1 MNKYVIL
8 FFSILLL
15 FLSSTAGEDSI
26 TTITIE
32 PRIGEN
38 SLSVT
43 QSYQIS
49 QEGLTTFEVLTIS
62 LSYADLHIFDETGDL
77 DYEIGKNII
86 IGRNIYRKITVFFRE
101 PTSSP
106 YTFTV
111 KYWVPTVVTGKPLTG
126 KYIYKIVNVTDST
139 VVKFILPL
147 TGIAETSRSEPKA
160 DVEEREDSTIFSYR
174 FSEDTTIILNYETK
188 EGIDYTDTETE
199 TFSYQ
204 DYTFK
209 VIYPQKTGI
218 FLEDIKF
225 FIDYGFPVFLKETG
239 TPLRFTTLTIT
250 LDKEEHTWAAAE
262 YRGEGDIRILI
273 NNTASYPSQF
283 LAHELIHSYIGVFPR
298 YLEEGIADYFEG
310 QVNRIFATPRP
321 GNYIPN
327 TEPFFQTYERQF
339 GDLVDITES
348 RYGLGLTDHQEALI
362 YAKYSKGTF
371 LIYEIAYS
379 CGHETVQEMLAILK
393 EERTCDINRL
403 IFLLTEGDT
412 VYRIL
417 NRYGFDVVPPHAYPA
432 EELLEEVEERSW
444 WGNVL
449 CFISRYE
456 TRIRKA
462 DPGDIEQIEADIE
475 RTGEIALQTTWIA
488 DGVVVFLVIFIC
500 GAALKTV
507 LRVRRENPRKLYFG
521 YAIPV
526 GAALIL
532 FSYFLYEFL
541 FSGYKF
547 RWILGNIL
555 APLGLGFISGVGIL
569 LLLMHYCPKEG
580 KAKFTVDVVWTAWF
594 CAVFLVGTSFLAVG
608 GITLVLGYVL
618 SLLVLL
624 VIRRREYIDE

>member
-1 MNKYVIL
+1 MNKYNIL
-8 FFSILLL
+8 FFFILLL
-15 FLSSTAGEDSI
+15 FLSSTAGEDS
-26 TTITIE
+26 TTSITIE
-32 PRIGEN
+32 PHIGEN
-38 SLSVT
+38 FITVT
-43 QSYQIS
+43 QSYKIS

-62 LSYADLHIFDETGDL
+62 LSYADLQIFDETGDL

-86 IGRNIYRKITVFFRE
+86 IGRNIYRKITVFFHE
-101 PTSSP
+101 PTNPP
-106 YTFTV
+106 YTFSV
-111 KYWVPTVVTGKPLTG
+111 KYWVPTVVTGKPITG

-139 VVKFILPL
+139 TVKFILPL
-147 TGIAETSRSEPKA
+147 TGIAETPRSEPKA

-188 EGIDYTDTETE
+188 EGIDYTNTETE

-204 DYTFK
+204 DYTFE
-209 VIYPQKTGI
+209 VTYPRKTEI
-218 FLEDIKF
+218 FLDDIKF
-225 FIDYGFPVFLKETG
+225 FIDYGFPVFLEETG

-310 QVNRIFATPRP
+310 QVNRVFAAPRP
-321 GNYIPN
+321 ENYIPN

-339 GDLVDITES
+339 GELVDITES

-412 VYRIL
+412 VYKIL
-417 NRYGFDVVPPHAYPA
+417 DRYGFDVVPPYAYPA

-444 WGNVL
+444 WSSVL

-456 TRIRKA
+456 TRIRAA

-475 RTGEIALQTTWIA
+475 RTGEIASQTILIA
-488 DGVVVFLVIFIC
+488 DGIVLFFVFFI
-500 GAALKTV
+500 GGVALKMV
-507 LRVRRENPRKLYFG
+507 FRMRRENPRMLYFG

-526 GAALIL
+526 GASLIL
-532 FSYFLYEFL
+532 LSYFLYEIL

-547 RWILGNIL
+547 PWILGNIL

-594 CAVFLVGTSFLAVG
+594 CAVFLVGTSFLAIG
-608 GITLVLGYVL
+608 GITLVLGYVM

-624 VIRRREYIDE
+624 VTRRREY